1 MELCIFCKILKKEIP
16 AKIVSEDEISLAFE
30 DINPQAPVH
39 ILIIPK
45 KHYSSLIDIPQEE
58 KSLLGH
64 LMIKAR
70 EIAKEKGLEK
80 TGYRLVLNT
89 GKDAGQAVF
98 HIHLHLLGGREMSW
112 PPG

>member
-16 AKIVSEDEISLAFE
+16 GKIVTEDELSLAFE
-30 DINPQAPVH
+30 DINPQAPIH

-45 KHYSSLIDIPQEE
+45 KHYTSLIDIPEEE

-70 EIAKEKGLEK
+70 EIAREKGLEK

-98 HIHLHLLGGREMSW
+98 HIHLHLLGGREMGW